1 MAWPVSARFREAVRG
16 THRAISRVQLLLP
29 ASPSSVPQ
37 FGASPVGGLELPLL
51 DGDVILSGT
60 ADTKGSLSIQ
70 IPGDYWD
77 QVQPFGAELFAE
89 RGIDFGD
96 GTRELV
102 PLGYFRISRI
112 SQERSPYG
120 PIQIDADDRTAQLRQ
135 TRVVYPYQIPTGT
148 THRQLFNTLVNG
160 NAPAAGT
167 PVTGSIASYGAYV
180 GKTLTIL
187 WDRAGYDPD
196 ATTIST
202 GAVVDDSIYDFLA
215 KLVAEKGCV
224 IRFRRTGELS
234 IERRDP
240 AVDAPADFVLR
251 EGVTGT
257 LTQASRSVDRDGVFN
272 MVRAFGSDPA
282 HQTGYRLS
290 YITDPASPI
299 RWDGPFGY
307 ALRYYASPVLT
318 TSAEADSAAET
329 ILARSTGL
337 PTEQSLWAVPDPTVT
352 PLDVCTAIVGNLA
365 PVNHVVDQVT
375 IPLTGG
381 DPLRVETRTLNTIPQ
396 NPTDP
401 EPDPGTIPDDP
412 DPGTGGGTG
421 GGTDPGTGGGP
432 TTGGGSAE
440 DGTQVALLRNWGP
453 VIAGDECTGTGRPPA
468 SKWGLYDGAGHDG
481 NGRRVPSAWNYH
493 DGVLTIHGDQGGN
506 TGGAAFRYSNYG
518 YRVEVRARAY
528 NTGGGSGSQYH
539 FVLILWP
546 DSDKWPEGAEYDF
559 WEGNVGEPDADAFLH
574 LPNHQPY
581 RQDQASIKYNPSEWH
596 NYACE
601 WNPAAQTLK
610 VWVDGV
616 QVYDGKG
623 RVAQA
628 PGPMHLTAQLD
639 NFGGSSHKEANMDIA
654 WVRIYNRPNA

>member
-1 MAWPVSARFREAVRG
+1 MSWPVSARFREAVQG
-16 THRAISRVQLLLP
+16 THRSVSRALLLLP
-29 ASPSSVPQ
+29 NAPSSVPQ
-37 FGASPVGGLELPLL
+37 FGSAPVGGQELPIL
-51 DGDVILSGT
+51 DGDVTLSAT
-60 ADTKGSLSIQ
+60 ADVKGSLSIT

-77 QVQPFGAELFAE
+77 LVQPYGAEVFAE

-96 GTRELV
+96 GTREMV
-102 PLGYFRISRI
+102 PLGYFRISRV
-112 SQERSPYG
+112 SQDRSPYG
-120 PIQIDADDRTAQLRQ
+120 PIRIDGDDRTAQLRQ
-135 TRVVYPYQIPTGT
+135 VRIVYPYQIPAGT
-148 THRQLFNTLVNG
+148 THRQLFTTLVNG
-160 NAPAAGT
+160 NAPAPGAGA
-167 PVTGSIASYGAYV
+167 PSSSIATYGMYV
-180 GKTLTIL
+180 GKTMTIL
-187 WDRAGYDPD
+187 WDRAGYNPD
-196 ATTIST
+196 TAVVST
-202 GAVVDDSIYDFLA
+202 GAVVDDSVYDFLA
-215 KLVAEKGCV
+215 KLVAEKGAV
-224 IRFRRTGELS
+224 IRIRRTGEMS

-240 AVDAPADFVLR
+240 DLTAPADFVLR
-251 EGVTGT
+251 EGKTGT
-257 LTQASRSVDRDGVFN
+257 LVQASRSVDREGVFN
-272 MVRAFGSDPA
+272 MVRAIGSDPA

-290 YITDPASPI
+290 YITDPNSPI

-307 ALRYYASPVLT
+307 SLRYYASPVLS

-329 ILARSTGL
+329 ILARATGL
-337 PTEQSLWAVPDPTVT
+337 PTEQSLWTIPDPSAT
-352 PLDVCTAIVGNLA
+352 PLDIATAIVGNLA
-365 PVNHVVDQVT
+365 PVNHVVDEVA
-375 IPLTGG
+375 IPLAG
-381 DPLRVETRTLNTIPQ
+381 DNPVKIDTRTLNTVPV

-412 DPGTGGGTG
+412 DP
-421 GGTDPGTGGGP
+421 TDPTNPGGDPGGP
-432 TTGGGSAE
+432 TPGGGDPS
-440 DGTQVALLRNWGP
+440 DGTQVALTRGWGA
-453 VIAGDECTGTGRPPA
+453 VIAGDECVGTGRPPA

-493 DGVLTIHGDQGGN
+493 DGILTIHGDQGGN

-518 YRVEVRARAY
+518 YRCEIRARAY
-528 NTGGGSGSQYH
+528 NTGPGSGSQYH

-581 RQDQASIKYNPSEWH
+581 RQDQASIKYNPKDWH

-654 WVRIYNRPNA
+654 WVRIYNRPNG